1 MRIAILYNEPQD
13 SSNASDQD
21 VLVQK
26 QYVARALSEAG
37 HESVEIG
44 CTLNLDALSGVL
56 VDKGVDCAFNLVESL
71 GGTDRLAAMVPMLL
85 DALGI
90 AYTGTA
96 ALPMLETTDKP
107 TVKRRL
113 RALGLPTPDWF
124 DGYGDEGPPVSG
136 TFIVKARFEHASI
149 GMDDSAI
156 VTVQDA
162 DELRRIIR
170 ARSEACGHS
179 MFAERF
185 VAGREFNIA
194 MLADES
200 GKGRVL
206 SPAEIDFSAFPQAK
220 PRIVGYAAKWA
231 EHSFEFNAT
240 PRTFSFGP
248 GDRPLLEGL
257 TQLSEDVWN
266 AFGLGGYARV
276 DFRVDEEGNPWILEI
291 NTNPCL
297 SPDAGFAAALTQSG
311 YTFTSAVELMIRN
324 ARRSNRR

>member
-1 MRIAILYNEPQD
+1 VRIAILYNEPQD

-26 QYVARALSEAG
+26 QCVARALSEAG
-37 HESVEIG
+37 HDSVEIG
-44 CTLNLDALSGVL
+44 CSLDLDRLSGRL
-56 VDKGVDCAFNLVESL
+56 AGEDVDCAFNLVESL

-96 ALPMLETTDKP
+96 ALPMLETTDKL

-113 RALGLPTPDWF
+113 RALGLPTPDWR
-124 DGYGDEGPPVSG
+124 DGCGGEDPVSG

-149 GMDDSAI
+149 GMDDSAV

-162 DELRRIIR
+162 DELHRMIR
-170 ARSEACGHS
+170 ARSDACGHA

-185 VAGREFNIA
+185 VSGREFNIA

-206 SPAEIDFSAFPQAK
+206 APAEIDFSAFPKAK
-220 PRIVGYAAKWA
+220 PRIVGYAAKWT
-231 EHSFEFNAT
+231 ENSFEFNAT

-248 GDRPLLEGL
+248 ADRQLLEGL
-257 TQLSEDVWN
+257 TRLSENVWD

-276 DFRVDEEGNPWILEI
+276 DFRVDEEGEPWILEI

-311 YTFTSAVELMIRN
+311 YSFTSAVELMIRN
-324 ARRSNRR
+324 ALRGSRR